1 MKTIKAQFGFKGGV
15 HPQYHKDL
23 TAEQPI
29 ERLPLPKTLAISM
42 SQHLGAPA
50 KCIVKKGD
58 TVVKGQLIGE
68 RNGFIS
74 APVHSPA
81 AGTVTAVEPRM
92 GPTGG
97 WADAVILETDGHDQ
111 SGEAAFMPPMD
122 WRAASVDELRA
133 RIGEAGLCGM
143 GGAGFPTVVKLTPPP
158 DKHCEYLVLNG
169 AECEPYLTGDCRSM
183 IERADRIRLGV
194 EIMRKVLSG
203 PAVRI
208 AIESN
213 KPAAI
218 KAMEKAFADIDGNVE
233 IVVLPTLYPQ
243 GSEKHQIYACTKRLV
258 PPGALP
264 ISVGCVVE
272 NISTVAALAD
282 AVEKGIP
289 LMERVTTVSGDGVV
303 RPCNILAPIGT
314 CYADLVA
321 FAGGEKDGVRKVIS
335 GGPMMG
341 FNVPNLQIPTTKTT
355 SGLLLFTAAN
365 VFQYSSEPCINCGS
379 CVRACPMQLNPAYI
393 SRAVEAND
401 IAMAES
407 FGVMNCL
414 ECGACS
420 FSCPAYRDVTQ
431 FCRRAKAS
439 IRAAAAAAKA
449 KAAAANPAK

>member
-1 MKTIKAQFGFKGGV
+1 MKTVKAQFGFRGGI

-23 TAEQPI
+23 TADLPI
-29 ERLPLPKTLAISM
+29 ERLPLPRTLAVSM

-50 KCIVKKGD
+50 KCLVKKGD
-58 TVVKGQLIGE
+58 AVAKGQLIGE

-74 APVHSPA
+74 APVHAPA
-81 AGTVTAVEPRM
+81 AGTVTAVEPRQ

-97 WADAVILETDGHDQ
+97 WADAVVIETAEDP
-111 SGEAAFMPPMD
+111 SGAPVLMPPLD
-122 WRAASVDELRA
+122 WKTASREELLA
-133 RIGEAGLCGM
+133 RVNDAGICGM
-143 GGAGFPTVVKLTPPP
+143 GGAGFPSAVKLAPPP
-158 DKHCEYLVLNG
+158 DKHCEYLILNG
-169 AECEPYLTGDCRSM
+169 AECEPYLTGDCRTM

-194 EIMRKVLSG
+194 EIMRKILAG

-208 AIESN
+208 AVEAN
-213 KPAAI
+213 KLASIAAL
-218 KAMEKAFADIDGNVE
+218 EKAFADIEGNVE

-272 NISTVAALAD
+272 NVGTVAALAD
-282 AVEKGIP
+282 AVENGVP
-289 LMERVTTVSGDGVV
+289 LTERVTTVSGDGVA
-303 RPCNILAPIGT
+303 RPCNVLAPVGT
-314 CYADLVA
+314 SYADLVA

-341 FNVPNLQIPTTKTT
+341 FNVPSLQIATTKTT
-355 SGLLLFTAAN
+355 SGLLLFTAAS
-365 VFQYSSEPCINCGS
+365 VFQYSSSPCINCGS

-401 IAMAES
+401 IAMAEG

-439 IRAAAAAAKA
+439 IRAKAAAKA
-449 KAAAANPAK
+449 AKK

>member
-1 MKTIKAQFGFKGGV
+1 MKTVKSAFKFHGGV
-15 HPQYHKDL
+15 HPQYNKDL
-23 TAEQPI
+23 AAAKPI
-29 ERLPLPKTLAISM
+29 EAMPLPKQLVVSM

-50 KCIVKKGD
+50 KCLVKKGD
-58 TVVKGQLIGE
+58 AVAKGQLVGE

-74 APVHSPA
+74 VPVHAPVF
-81 AGTVTAVEPRM
+81 GTVAAVEQRQ
-92 GPTGG
+92 GPAGG
-97 WADAVILETDGHDQ
+97 WADAVILDVAEDQ
-111 SGEAAFMPPMD
+111 SGAPVLMPPLD
-122 WRAASVDELRA
+122 WKTATREELLA
-133 RIGEAGLCGM
+133 RVNDAGICGM
-143 GGAGFPTVVKLTPPP
+143 GGAGFPSAVKLAPPP
-158 DKHCEYLVLNG
+158 DKHCEYLILNG
-169 AECEPYLTGDCRSM
+169 AECEPYLTSDYRTMLEC
-183 IERADRIRLGV
+183 ADRIRAGV
-194 EIMRKVLSG
+194 EIMRKILSG

-208 AIESN
+208 AVEAN
-213 KPAAI
+213 KPDAIAAL
-218 KAMEKAFADIDGNVE
+218 EKAFADIEGNVE

-272 NISTVAALAD
+272 NVGTVAAIAD
-282 AVEKGIP
+282 AAEKGIP
-289 LMERVTTVSGDGVV
+289 LTERVTTVSGDGVAEPKNV
-303 RPCNILAPIGT
+303 LAPVGT
-314 CYADLVA
+314 RYADLVA
-321 FAGGEKDGVRKVIS
+321 FCGGEKDGVRKVIS

-341 FNVPNLQIPTTKTT
+341 FNVSNLEIATTKTT
-355 SGLLLFTAAN
+355 SGLLLFTSAK
-365 VFQYSSEPCINCGS
+365 VFQYSSAPCINCGS

-449 KAAAANPAK
+449 KTAASVK